1 MKGTNSMGKL
11 FGTDGIRGVANQYPI
26 TAETALET
34 GRVVASVFTGKKDN
48 PKIVIG
54 KDTRISGDMLEH
66 AVAAGICSMGVDVL
80 LAGVMPTPAVAFL
93 TTQVGADG
101 GVVIS
106 ASHNPFFDN
115 GIKLFNKDGFKLS
128 DDVES
133 SIENML
139 MSGPTG
145 HLCREIE
152 KTGRVGSLENG
163 NQSYMNFLKN
173 AVPGNFSLKGLKIAL
188 DCSNGAVY
196 RIAPDLFSGLGA
208 RVKTIFNSPDGF
220 NINKNCGSQHTQSLQ
235 KFVRDNGADIGLAFD
250 GDGDRLVAVDETG
263 SEIKGDQILFIG
275 AKYLKKQNQL
285 KNNLLVTTVMSN
297 IGLGIALNDLGIQHT
312 TSAVGDRYVLELM
325 QTRGAVLGGEDSGHI
340 IYLDHQTTGDGL
352 LAALKLLEAI
362 QAESKP
368 LSVLARMMT
377 LFPQK
382 LINIDVKEKPDIGTI
397 PEISREIEHVEHI
410 LGDKGRVLVRYSGT
424 QPQCRVMVEGPSPEE
439 TEKYCRRIADAV
451 KAAIG
456 A

>member
-1 MKGTNSMGKL
+1 MGSL

-34 GRVVASVFTGKKDN
+34 GRVVASVFAGEKDN

-80 LAGVMPTPAVAFL
+80 LTGVMPTPAIAFL
-93 TTQVGADG
+93 TVHHKADAG
-101 GVVIS
+101 IVIS

-115 GIKLFNKDGFKLS
+115 GIKFFKKDGFKLS
-128 DDVES
+128 DDIES
-133 SIENML
+133 SIEKIL
-139 MSGPTG
+139 ISGPTG
-145 HLCREIE
+145 YLCREIE
-152 KTGRVGSLENG
+152 KTGRVRFLENG
-163 NQSYMNFLKN
+163 NQLYMNLLKKSL
-173 AVPGNFSLKGLKIAL
+173 PGNFSLNGLKIAL

-196 RIAPDLFSGLGA
+196 RIAPELFSSLGA
-208 RVKTIFNSPDGF
+208 DVKTIFNAPDGF

-235 KFVRDNGADIGLAFD
+235 KFVMDNGVDIGLAFD
-250 GDGDRLVAVDETG
+250 GDGDRLVAVDEKG
-263 SEIKGDQILFIG
+263 NEITGDQILFIG
-275 AKYLKKQNQL
+275 AKFLKEQNKL

-297 IGLGIALNDLGIQHT
+297 IGLGLALSDSGIQHT
-312 TSAVGDRYVLELM
+312 ASAVGDRYVLELM
-325 QTRGAVLGGEDSGHI
+325 QKKGAVLGGEDSGHI

-352 LAALKLLEAI
+352 LAALKLLEAM
-362 QAESKP
+362 QAQSKP
-368 LSVLARMMT
+368 LSDLAQIMT

-382 LINIDVKEKPDIGTI
+382 LVNIDVKEKPDITTV
-397 PEISREIEHVEHI
+397 PEITKEIENVEKL
-410 LGDKGRVLVRYSGT
+410 LGNNGRVLVRYSGT
-424 QPQCRVMVEGPSPEE
+424 QPKCRVMVEGPTLEE
-439 TEKYCRRIADAV
+439 TEKYCLRIADAV

>member
-1 MKGTNSMGKL
+1 MGRL

-34 GRVVASVFTGKKDN
+34 GRVVASVFTQKTDN

-80 LAGVMPTPAVAFL
+80 LAGVMPTPGIAFL
-93 TTQVGADG
+93 TTQVGADA

-128 DDVES
+128 DDTES

-145 HLCREIE
+145 HLCREIQ
-152 KTGRVGSLENG
+152 KTGRVTLLENG
-163 NQSYMNFLKN
+163 NQLYMNFLKKS
-173 AVPGNFSLKGLKIAL
+173 VPGNFSLNGLKIAL

-208 RVKTIFNSPDGF
+208 HVKTICNTPDGF

-250 GDGDRLVAVDETG
+250 GDGDRLVAVDENG
-263 SEIKGDQILFIG
+263 NEIKGDQILFIG
-275 AKYLKKQNQL
+275 AKFLKKQNQL

-297 IGLGIALNDLGIQHT
+297 IGLGLALKDSGINHAV
-312 TSAVGDRYVLELM
+312 SAVGDRYVLELM
-325 QTRGAVLGGEDSGHI
+325 QKTKGAVLGGEDSGHI

-352 LAALKLLEAI
+352 LAALKLLEAMT
-362 QAESKP
+362 AESKP

-382 LINIDVKEKPDIGTI
+382 LINIDVKEKPDISAI
-397 PEISREIEHVEHI
+397 PEISKEIEHVEKQ

-424 QPQCRVMVEGPSPEE
+424 QPQCRVMVEGPTPEE

>member
-1 MKGTNSMGKL
+1 MGRL

-26 TAETALET
+26 TAEIALET
-34 GRVVASVFTGKKDN
+34 GRVVASVFTQKTDN

-80 LAGVMPTPAVAFL
+80 LAGVMPTPAIAFL

-128 DDVES
+128 DDIES
-133 SIENML
+133 RIENMIL
-139 MSGPTG
+139 SGPTG
-145 HLCREIE
+145 HLCREIQ
-152 KTGRVGSLENG
+152 KTGRVTLLENG
-163 NQSYMNFLKN
+163 NQLYMNFLKKS
-173 AVPGNFSLKGLKIAL
+173 VPGNFSLNGLKIAL

-208 RVKTIFNSPDGF
+208 HVKTICNIPDGF

-250 GDGDRLVAVDETG
+250 GDGDRLAAVDENG
-263 SEIKGDQILFIG
+263 NEIKGDQILFIG
-275 AKYLKKQNQL
+275 AKFLKKQNRL

-297 IGLGIALNDLGIQHT
+297 IGLGLALKDSGINHAV
-312 TSAVGDRYVLELM
+312 SAVGDRYVLELM
-325 QTRGAVLGGEDSGHI
+325 QKTKGAVLGGEDSGHI

-352 LAALKLLEAI
+352 LAALKLLEAMTV
-362 QAESKP
+362 ESKP

-382 LINIDVKEKPDIGTI
+382 LINIDVKEKPDIKTI
-397 PEISREIEHVEHI
+397 PEISKEIENVENI

-424 QPQCRVMVEGPSPEE
+424 QPQCRVMVEGPTAEE

>member
-1 MKGTNSMGKL
+1 MGRL

-34 GRVVASVFTGKKDN
+34 GRVVASVFTQKTDN

-80 LAGVMPTPAVAFL
+80 LAGVMPTPAIAFL
-93 TTQVGADG
+93 TRQAGADAG
-101 GVVIS
+101 LVIS

-128 DDVES
+128 DDIEN

-145 HLCREIE
+145 HLCREIQ
-152 KTGRVGSLENG
+152 KTGRVTLLENG
-163 NQSYMNFLKN
+163 NQLYMNFLKKS
-173 AVPGNFSLKGLKIAL
+173 VPGNFSLNGLKVAL

-196 RIAPDLFSGLGA
+196 RLAPDLFSGLGA
-208 RVKTIFNSPDGF
+208 RVKTICNTPDGF

-250 GDGDRLVAVDETG
+250 GDADRLVAVDENG
-263 SEIKGDQILFIG
+263 NEVKGDQILFIG

-297 IGLGIALNDLGIQHT
+297 IGLGLALKDSGINHAV
-312 TSAVGDRYVLELM
+312 SAVGDRYVLELM
-325 QTRGAVLGGEDSGHI
+325 QTKGAVLGGEDSGHI

-352 LAALKLLEAI
+352 LAALKLLEAMT
-362 QAESKP
+362 AESKP
-368 LSVLARMMT
+368 LSVLIRMMT

-382 LINIDVKEKPDIGTI
+382 LINIDVKEKPDIKTI
-397 PEISREIEHVEHI
+397 PEISKEIELVEKQ

-451 KAAIG
+451 QTAIG
-456 A
+456 K